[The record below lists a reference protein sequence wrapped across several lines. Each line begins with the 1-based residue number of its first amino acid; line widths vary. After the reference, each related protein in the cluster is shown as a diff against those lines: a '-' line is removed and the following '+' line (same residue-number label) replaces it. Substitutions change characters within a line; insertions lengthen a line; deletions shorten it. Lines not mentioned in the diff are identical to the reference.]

1 MTLFHCDKISGLK
14 PVILS
19 ECLQNTFTQP
29 SIWKKLMKFLN
40 LTTVDITDR
49 TVQFKFSESA
59 IQLYTVVIENTIK
72 KLAQT

>member
-1 MTLFHCDKISGLK
+1 M
-14 PVILS
+14 
-19 ECLQNTFTQP
+19 
-29 SIWKKLMKFLN
+29 KLLN